1 MDGGTGRRTGLKIL
15 YQKWCEGSIPSLSTN
30 LVYIHNHIDFHI
42 PFWVYWTHGAVCNS
56 SIIVLTTAAGYM
68 GQRQRWR
75 AAPDCKSGVI
85 WLGGSSPYW
94 PTNNS
99 LHKVARA
106 ISLALIF
113 PDSLTGRA
121 QDFDSWSV
129 SSSLAP
135 GTSLIRDIPFL
146 KIIHWSA
153 TCNRACSWLLF
164 ANKPL
169 GLHNMFTAGVAGWQL
184 HRSCACNYISPLTK
198 SQVSAA
204 TTYTS

>member
-1 MDGGTGRRTGLKIL
+1 M
-15 YQKWCEGSIPSLSTN
+15 
-30 LVYIHNHIDFHI
+30 
-42 PFWVYWTHGAVCNS
+42 
-56 SIIVLTTAAGYM
+56 
-68 GQRQRWR
+68 
-75 AAPDCKSGVI
+75 APKSGVI
-85 WLGGSSPYW
+85 RLGGSSPYW

-106 ISLALIF
+106 ISLAFIF

-146 KIIHWSA
+146 KVIHWSA

-184 HRSCACNYISPLTK
+184 YRSCACNYISPLTK
-198 SQVSAA
+198 NQVSAA
-204 TTYTS
+204 TTYTSQNLNFILNSDIILL

>member
-1 MDGGTGRRTGLKIL
+1 MVWGFD
-15 YQKWCEGSIPSLSTN
+15 SLS
-30 LVYIHNHIDFHI
+30 IHQFSLYTQLYRFSYTI
-42 PFWVYWTHGAVCNS
+42 WVYWTHGTVCNS

-68 GQRQRWR
+68 GQRQRWW

-106 ISLALIF
+106 TSLALIF

-129 SSSLAP
+129 GSSLAP

-146 KIIHWSA
+146 KVIHWSA

-169 GLHNMFTAGVAGWQL
+169 GLHNMFTAGAARWQL
-184 HRSCACNYISPLTK
+184 HRSCACNYTSPLTK

-204 TTYTS
+204 TTYISQNLNFILNSDIILL

>member
-1 MDGGTGRRTGLKIL
+1 
-15 YQKWCEGSIPSLSTN
+15 
-30 LVYIHNHIDFHI
+30 
-42 PFWVYWTHGAVCNS
+42 
-56 SIIVLTTAAGYM
+56 M

-85 WLGGSSPYW
+85 RLGGSSPYW

-135 GTSLIRDIPFL
+135 GTSLIRGIPFL
-146 KIIHWSA
+146 KVIHWSA

-198 SQVSAA
+198 SQASAA
-204 TTYTS
+204 TTYIS

>member
-1 MDGGTGRRTGLKIL
+1 
-15 YQKWCEGSIPSLSTN
+15 
-30 LVYIHNHIDFHI
+30 
-42 PFWVYWTHGAVCNS
+42 
-56 SIIVLTTAAGYM
+56 M

-85 WLGGSSPYW
+85 RLGGSSPYW

-106 ISLALIF
+106 ISLALIL

-146 KIIHWSA
+146 KVIHWSV

-204 TTYTS
+204 TIYTSQNLNFILNSDIILL

>member
-1 MDGGTGRRTGLKIL
+1 MF
-15 YQKWCEGSIPSLSTN
+15 EGSTPSLSTICTYGESGKHCGLKIRWTRV
-30 LVYIHNHIDFHI
+30 LVGSSPTRCTIFYI
-42 PFWVYWTHGAVCNS
+42 PFGHKRRTALYATAV
-56 SIIVLTTAAGYM
+56 YM
-68 GQRQRWR
+68 GQRQRWW

-146 KIIHWSA
+146 KVIHWSA

-184 HRSCACNYISPLTK
+184 HRSCAIIFRR
-198 SQVSAA
+198 
-204 TTYTS
+204 

>member
-1 MDGGTGRRTGLKIL
+1 MVWGFD
-15 YQKWCEGSIPSLSTN
+15 SLS
-30 LVYIHNHIDFHI
+30 IHQFSLYTQLYRFSYTI
-42 PFWVYWTHGAVCNS
+42 WVYWTHGAVCNS
-56 SIIVLTTAAGYM
+56 SIIVLTTAAGLYM

-85 WLGGSSPYW
+85 RLGGSSPYW

-106 ISLALIF
+106 ISLAFIF

-146 KIIHWSA
+146 KVIHWSA

-184 HRSCACNYISPLTK
+184 HRSCACNYTSPPTK

-204 TTYTS
+204 TTYTSQNLNFILNSDIILL